1 VKNGEVT
8 FFVLLGLLFALGS
21 LRDVV
26 KAAQAKRCGRCGSD
40 STFNADDGYQ
50 CAECGAQ
57 LATALLDAHW
67 RHRHK
72 GKRVA
77 SPSEA
82 LIHLDGG
89 NAGPVAGYGRFER
102 L

>member
-40 STFNADDGYQ
+40 KTFNADDSYQ

-57 LATALLDAHW
+57 LATALFDAHW
-67 RHRHK
+67 GGPPHPRKSFTRAG
-72 GKRVA
+72 GKCGPRGRV
-77 SPSEA
+77 
-82 LIHLDGG
+82 
-89 NAGPVAGYGRFER
+89 
-102 L
+102 

>member
-1 VKNGEVT
+1 MKNGEVT
-8 FFVLLGLLFALGS
+8 FFVLLGLFLALGL

-26 KAAQAKRCGRCGSD
+26 KASQAKRCGRCGSD
-40 STFNADDGYQ
+40 KTFNADDSYQ

-67 RHRHK
+67 TRSANP
-72 GKRVA
+72 GP
-77 SPSEA
+77 PSEG
-82 LIHLDGG
+82 LLHLDGG
-89 NAGPVAGYGRFER
+89 IAGQGNGYDGFKP